1 MDKNFTIAIAGNP
14 NSGKTALFNAL
25 TGSNQIVGNWPGV
38 TVEKKEGSLILD
50 GRKIKIVDI
59 PGIYALSANS
69 EDERVALDYLL
80 SQEANLIINIIDATN
95 LERNLFLTTQLV
107 EMQIPMI
114 LAVNMMD
121 LADKRGI
128 VLDLAALS
136 ETFGVPAIPLTAV
149 SDKSCSKFVRKLAG
163 VLKAGTSVPKLMNHS
178 EGIEKVVES
187 ISGNLASKAEE
198 MNVSTRWL
206 ALQYLSK
213 SSNLF
218 EKDSFSID
226 ANEIKGILKED
237 PAFALADSRY
247 SYIRSVVSSVVRAEL
262 KTETMTDK
270 LDKIFLNRI
279 LALPL
284 FFLIMYLVF
293 WVAVTIGSAFI
304 DFFDILFGAIFVDG
318 LTQLLEA
325 IHAPDFLVAILASG
339 IGAGIQTVATFVPVV
354 FFMFLCLS
362 ILEDS
367 GYMARAA
374 FVADRVMRFL
384 GLPGKAFVPMLV
396 GFGCSVPAIMGCRI
410 LENRRERFLSI
421 FLVPFMSCGARL
433 PVYALFAAAFFGKS
447 AGTVVFAIYLTGII
461 IALLFGLLLRHT
473 AFKGET
479 SPFVMELPS
488 YHFPRPKAIWRHTWL
503 RLRDF
508 ILRAGKIVVIMVAIL
523 GCLNSIGVN
532 GSFGNEDSENS
543 VLSAIGKKITPIFEP
558 FGVEE
563 DNWPASVALFT
574 GLFAK
579 EAVVGTLNSLYSIA
593 DTDNA
598 SAEEPEEE
606 GEGFNPVGVLT
617 EALWTIPDNLSGI
630 FGSLLSPLGVEES
643 VEGVSS
649 MNEKQDVLQ
658 KIEESGLV
666 NSEELE
672 LLISPDASEES
683 LNLVKQKLVS
693 LKISESDFTVLRET
707 EIDEEQA
714 SALSGMKKYFT
725 LGGDGFNFQV
735 FAYLLFILLYVPCL
749 AALGTAFRELG
760 NFYGT
765 VLAVIQTLLGWSL
778 SVLLFQVTIGHS
790 VLWIVVSSAMLLSIV
805 VFLKWLGASKYK
817 IS

>member
-606 GEGFNPVGVLT
+606 EEGFNPVGVLT

>member
-707 EIDEEQA
+707 EIDEEQV

-790 VLWIVVSSAMLLSIV
+790 VLWIVVSLAMLLSVV